1 MLYKLMPFYCQSLSW
16 LHLCCSGSC
25 VLCQVGI
32 LVWCTSLV
40 KQRFTVEQCLL
51 WMTCTG
57 HHWLIAL
64 WTMIG
69 ANYGSVTTSGTGS
82 LYCDLGAT
90 PWR

>member
-1 MLYKLMPFYCQSLSW
+1 MSW
-16 LHLCCSGSC
+16 LHLHCNGSC
-25 VLCQVGI
+25 LLHKLCRVGI
-32 LVWCTSLV
+32 PIGITMIYSG
-40 KQRFTVEQCLL
+40 QCLL

-69 ANYGSVTTSGTGS
+69 ANYWSMTASGMES

-90 PWR
+90 PCR